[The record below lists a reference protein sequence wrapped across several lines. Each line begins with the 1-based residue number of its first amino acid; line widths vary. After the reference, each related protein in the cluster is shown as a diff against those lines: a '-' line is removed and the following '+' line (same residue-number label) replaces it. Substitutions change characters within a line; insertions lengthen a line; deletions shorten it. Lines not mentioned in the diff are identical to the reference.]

1 MKGGDVIL
9 SPETFEGE
17 EPNVTTTKWIITPK
31 KTSKIY
37 DPKPIGKIWFSTQ
50 PERGEIEIDFEVTSR
65 ETETAYMRDAV
76 RVLINWAFSGNNIY
90 EIACTCK
97 HKEQDRI
104 DVLER
109 AGLVYR
115 YGDRE
120 IESYSIVKPQPIWL
134 GLYFVI
140 GFVSGLILG
149 IVLNSMVMGL
159 VIGLIAGILS
169 GAVLDT
175 KAKNEREKVTGERKP
190 IRRVPVKDISIK
202 EDK

>member
-1 MKGGDVIL
+1 MK
-9 SPETFEGE
+9 T
-17 EPNVTTTKWIITPK
+17 
-31 KTSKIY
+31 
-37 DPKPIGKIWFSTQ
+37 IG
-50 PERGEIEIDFEVTSR
+50 
-65 ETETAYMRDAV
+65 
-76 RVLINWAFSGNNIY
+76 
-90 EIACTCK
+90 
-97 HKEQDRI
+97 
-104 DVLER
+104 
-109 AGLVYR
+109 
-115 YGDRE
+115 
-120 IESYSIVKPQPIWL
+120 L

-190 IRRVPVKDISIK
+190 IRRVPVTDISIK